1 MRLTPTLVVGSALL
15 AAAGIVTYVQAN
27 GGDQPPFDPTWYH
40 LGILIGINAI
50 LAASLNMVNGFT
62 GQFSLGHAGFLAIGM
77 YTGIYLSDHGGPF
90 LYSHLAGPAG
100 LRQTAVMIVLL
111 VIGGALAALGGLLV
125 GLPSLRL
132 RGDYLAIV
140 TLGFGEILRVVIRNV
155 DALGAALGLRL
166 SHTEVIP
173 GKPVMFLWV
182 VALAMATVMVS
193 RNLMLSGPG
202 RAFLAV
208 REDEVAAEAVGV
220 NTYRAKVLA
229 FVISAMFAGFAGV
242 LAGVYAR
249 YAVPSAEGIGFLR
262 SIELVLMVV
271 LGGLGSITG
280 SVVAAFV
287 ITLLPEV
294 LRQIQDYR
302 MVAYSLMLIV
312 LMLVR
317 PQGIF
322 GTRELS
328 LPRFGKRGR
337 PTPDS

>member
-1 MRLTPTLVVGSALL
+1 
-15 AAAGIVTYVQAN
+15 
-27 GGDQPPFDPTWYH
+27 
-40 LGILIGINAI
+40 
-50 LAASLNMVNGFT
+50 MVNGFT

-77 YTGIYLSDHGGPF
+77 YTGIYLSDHGGPV
-90 LYSHLAGPAG
+90 LYAHLVGPAG
-100 LRQTAVMIVLL
+100 FRQTIVMIVLL
-111 VIGGALAALGGLLV
+111 ALGGALASVGGLLV

-140 TLGFGEILRVVIRNV
+140 TLGFGEILRVVIRNI
-155 DALGAALGLRL
+155 DALGAALGLPL

-173 GKPVMFLWV
+173 DKPVMLFWV
-182 VALAMATVMVS
+182 VAVAMATVMVS

-208 REDEVAAEAVGV
+208 REDEIAAEAVGV

-229 FVISAMFAGFAGV
+229 FVLSAMFAGFAGV
-242 LAGVYAR
+242 LAGLYAR
-249 YAVPSAEGIGFLR
+249 YAVPSAESIGFLR

-271 LGGLGSITG
+271 LGGLGSVTG
-280 SVVAAFV
+280 SVFAAFI

-302 MVAYSLMLIV
+302 MVAYSLALIV

-322 GTRELS
+322 GTRELG
-328 LPRFGKRGR
+328 LPAFHKRTR

>member
-1 MRLTPTLVVGSALL
+1 MRPTPTLFIGLLVLASAGTIAYLQTTL
-15 AAAGIVTYVQAN
+15 SPV
-27 GGDQPPFDPTWYH
+27 PFEPTFYH
-40 LGILIGINAI
+40 LGILIGINVI
-50 LAASLNMVNGFT
+50 LATSLNMVNGFT
-62 GQFSLGHAGFLAIGM
+62 GQFSLGHAGFLAVGM
-77 YTGIYLSDHGGPF
+77 YIGIFVAEHGGPV
-90 LYSHLAGPAG
+90 LYAHLPGPAG
-100 LRQTAVMIVLL
+100 LRQTVVMLVLL
-111 VIGGALAALGGLLV
+111 ALGGGFAAIGGLLV

-140 TLGFGEILRVVIRNV
+140 TLGFGEILRVIIRNI
-155 DALGAALGLRL
+155 DGLGAALGLQLTR
-166 SHTEVIP
+166 TEVLP
-173 GKPVMFLWV
+173 DKPVMFFWV
-182 VALAMATVMVS
+182 VAFALATVMVS

-220 NTYRAKVLA
+220 NTYKAKVLA
-229 FVISAMFAGFAGV
+229 FALSAMFAGFAGV

-249 YAVPSAEGIGFLR
+249 YAVPSAEGIGFLK

-271 LGGLGSITG
+271 LGGLGSVTG

-294 LRQIQDYR
+294 LRGVQDYR
-302 MVAYSLMLIV
+302 MVVYSLMLII
-312 LMLVR
+312 LMLAR

-328 LPRFGKRGR
+328 LPRLRKRR
-337 PTPDS
+337 AEP